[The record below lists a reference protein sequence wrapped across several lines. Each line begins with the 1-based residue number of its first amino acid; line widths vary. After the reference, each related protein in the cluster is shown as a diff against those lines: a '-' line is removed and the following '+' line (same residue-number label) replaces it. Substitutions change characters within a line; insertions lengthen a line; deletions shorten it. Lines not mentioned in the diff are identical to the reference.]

1 MKEFGGSMKIVGYQ
15 SGHDVSYCILEDGVP
30 IIHEEL
36 ERFLREKE
44 PLGDGLEF
52 ALNNISDD
60 ELDEIKYFTE
70 GNPFDRSGKYGPICS
85 KEIPYSKMKNHVREK
100 NGGHYIVSH
109 HQSHASNAFFSSN
122 HDDALIIT
130 IDGGGN
136 EKQDWKDIH
145 SEYSRSGLETSFT
158 VWLGSGNKIQPLK
171 IYNHTYIN
179 LGCFYQSITKQIYNL
194 SIGHPYGFQGG
205 TVMAMACMG
214 NPDKEI
220 PSWGGSYFDL
230 FYGMLRGKNTRAGF
244 DSRIHDN
251 KLNDLRQLNGD
262 YNKDEKELF
271 DVAAGAQKA
280 LETRAREIIT
290 PYVEEY
296 KPKNICLS
304 GGVVLN
310 SVMVGKMYDWYSDIE
325 DIYVC
330 PIPYDAGLAI
340 GSAQYIYHQVMD
352 KPRVKW
358 SDNSSPYLGRTYDEK
373 SVWSDLDKVSE
384 KLRIKIVDDE
394 VVARLLSVDNNV
406 ISVFGGGS
414 ESGRRALGNRSI
426 LADPRSPKMKDII
439 NEKVKHRQWFRPF
452 APSITREDGKDWF
465 EIDVNSP
472 YMTAVIRFKE
482 EMRDKVP
489 AVVHFDG
496 TARLQTVTENDNE
509 WYYNFIKK
517 FESVSGVPIVLN
529 TSFNDRE
536 PIVETPEHAINCF
549 LRTNIDYLYFREF
562 GILVSKN
569 G

>member
-384 KLRIKIVDDE
+384 KLKIKIVDDE

-426 LADPRSPKMKDII
+426 LADPRSPEMKDII

-452 APSITREDGKDWF
+452 APSITREDVKDWF
-465 EIDVNSP
+465 EKDVNSP

>member
-130 IDGGGN
+130 IDGGRN
-136 EKQDWKDIH
+136 EKHDWKDTH
-145 SEYSRSGLETSFT
+145 SEFKGGIGTSFT
-158 VWLGSGNKIQPLK
+158 VWSGSGNKIKPIK
-171 IYNHTYIN
+171 IYNDTYIN
-179 LGCFYQSITKQIYNL
+179 LGVFYQSITKRIYNL

-310 SVMVGKMYDWYSDIE
+310 SVIVGKMYDWFPNIE

-330 PIPYDAGLAI
+330 PVPYDAGLAI

-358 SDNSSPYLGRTYDEK
+358 DDNSSPYLGRTYDEK
-373 SVWSDLDKVSE
+373 SVWSALDKVSE

-452 APSITREDGKDWF
+452 APSITREDVKDWF
-465 EIDVNSP
+465 EKDVNSP

>member
-1 MKEFGGSMKIVGYQ
+1 MFRQ
-15 SGHDVSYCILEDGVP
+15 
-30 IIHEEL
+30 
-36 ERFLREKE
+36 
-44 PLGDGLEF
+44 
-52 ALNNISDD
+52 
-60 ELDEIKYFTE
+60 
-70 GNPFDRSGKYGPICS
+70 
-85 KEIPYSKMKNHVREK
+85 
-100 NGGHYIVSH
+100 
-109 HQSHASNAFFSSN
+109 
-122 HDDALIIT
+122 T
-130 IDGGGN
+130 IGA
-136 EKQDWKDIH
+136 K
-145 SEYSRSGLETSFT
+145 
-158 VWLGSGNKIQPLK
+158 K

-194 SIGHPYGFQGG
+194 SIGHPYGLQGG

-262 YNKDEKELF
+262 YSKDEKELF

-452 APSITREDGKDWF
+452 APSITREDVKDWF
-465 EIDVNSP
+465 EKDVNSP

>member
-384 KLRIKIVDDE
+384 KLKIKIVDDE

-426 LADPRSPKMKDII
+426 LADPRSPEMKDII

-452 APSITREDGKDWF
+452 APSITREDVKDWF
-465 EIDVNSP
+465 EKDVNSP

-517 FESVSGVPIVLN
+517 FESVSGVPILLN